1 MRRQQIFLWAIVFIL
16 SLALAGI
23 AYLGTFTRFLADDF
37 CTAGSVI
44 HLGLGGMLSQW
55 YYNWTGRF
63 SFIIVAGLFGLGGP
77 KLAGWLPVFTISLWL
92 FGSWWTL
99 LPIIKRLNLS
109 HPRLLGL
116 ITAGLLLLVL
126 FCSVPNLYQSF
137 YWQVGMVT
145 YSLPLIV
152 LTFSLGIILRYWL
165 ERTDLLLSCI
175 TLFIL
180 SFFGG
185 GFDEAFSAMQVT
197 LFTLCCLVALGMGEK
212 VTRRRLLPVLGT
224 ALFGS
229 LVAMVLVIIAP
240 GNQVRLQMVGSQG
253 VHPGLLRIITFSSRN
268 MAFIFG
274 KFFIKPLCGPQ
285 FPSSHRSLPAGYSRL
300 QVHLVSWVNPVNPF
314 GEENGW

>member
-16 SLALAGI
+16 SLALVGI
-23 AYLGTFTRFLADDF
+23 AYLGIFTRFLADDF

-44 HLGLGGMLSQW
+44 QLGLGGMLSQW

-109 HPRLLGL
+109 HPRLIGL

-165 ERTDLLLSCI
+165 ERTDLLFSCI
-175 TLFIL
+175 TLLIL
-180 SFFGG
+180 SFIGG

-197 LFTLCCLVALGMGEK
+197 LFTLSCLVASWNGRQSNAPAPFAGARYCLGRKPGRHGSCYHRTGKPSTFTNGRQPGGSPWVAENYH
-212 VTRRRLLPVLGT
+212 
-224 ALFGS
+224 LF
-229 LVAMVLVIIAP
+229 I
-240 GNQVRLQMVGSQG
+240 
-253 VHPGLLRIITFSSRN
+253 
-268 MAFIFG
+268 
-274 KFFIKPLCGPQ
+274 
-285 FPSSHRSLPAGYSRL
+285 
-300 QVHLVSWVNPVNPF
+300 
-314 GEENGW
+314 